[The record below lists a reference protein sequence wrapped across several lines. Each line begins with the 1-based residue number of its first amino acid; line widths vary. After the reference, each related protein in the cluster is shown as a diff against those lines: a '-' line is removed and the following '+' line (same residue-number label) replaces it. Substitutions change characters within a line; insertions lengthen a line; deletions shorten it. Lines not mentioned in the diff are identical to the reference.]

1 MHEGALVVA
10 ATPIGNSDDA
20 SPRLVA
26 ALGSA
31 NVIAAE
37 DTRRLRRLAS
47 SLGVRIEGVIK
58 SYYEATEQQRVP
70 DLVKAIAGGGTVLLV
85 SDAGMPT
92 ISDPG
97 YRLVAAVVAA
107 GLPVRVLPGPSAVTA
122 ALAVS
127 GLPTDRFCFEGF
139 LARRGAERRRQ
150 IAALKD
156 EGRTLVI
163 MESRHRLGATTAE
176 LAAQLGPGR
185 PAVLCRELTKTHEEI
200 VRGDLGE
207 IAAWVEGKGSAPVGE
222 VTLVIAGA
230 GDGADSSDLERDGA
244 GTARQVE
251 LAEAVSAMVAT
262 GLSRRDAVAE
272 VAARTGVP
280 RRRVYQA
287 SIAATAR

>member
-10 ATPIGNSDDA
+10 ATPIGNPDDA

-26 ALGSA
+26 TLGSA

-47 SLGVRIEGVIK
+47 SLGVRIDGVIK

-70 DLVKAIAGGGTVLLV
+70 DLVKAVAGGGTVLLV

-139 LARRGAERRRQ
+139 LARRASERRRQ

-156 EGRTLVI
+156 EPRTLVI
-163 MESRHRLGATTAE
+163 MESRHRLGATTTE
-176 LAAQLGPGR
+176 LAAQLGPSR

-207 IAAWVEGKGSAPVGE
+207 IAAWVKGKGSAPVGE

-230 GDGADSSDLERDGA
+230 DSSDVERDGA
-244 GTARQVE
+244 GTANQAE
-251 LAEAVSAMVAT
+251 LAGAVSALIAT

-287 SIAATAR
+287 SITATLR

>member
-10 ATPIGNSDDA
+10 ATPIGNPDDA

-26 ALGSA
+26 TLGSA

-70 DLVKAIAGGGTVLLV
+70 DLVKAVAGGGTVLLV

-139 LARRGAERRRQ
+139 LARRASERRRQ

-156 EGRTLVI
+156 EPRTLVI
-163 MESRHRLGATTAE
+163 MESRHRLGATTTE
-176 LAAQLGPGR
+176 LAAQLGHSR

-207 IAAWVEGKGSAPVGE
+207 IAAWVESKGSAPVGE

-230 GDGADSSDLERDGA
+230 DSSDVERDVA
-244 GTARQVE
+244 GTANQAE
-251 LAEAVSAMVAT
+251 LAGAVSALIAT

-287 SIAATAR
+287 SIAAALR